1 MAQMLQT
8 ILDEAIKAH
17 ASDIHLKVGSPPVF
31 RVHGE
36 LTPSALPPL
45 SPDDLL
51 DFVHRHVPARQRREF
66 EEAMEADFSLL
77 DDHRNRFRVNLFM
90 AQGVPAFVFRRVL
103 PRPPTLQSVNLPPV
117 LSSLLKTPRGLLIVA
132 GATGGGKSTTLAAL
146 IEELNQTQSLRI
158 VTIEDPVE
166 YEFVDNRCV
175 ISQREIGIDTLGFQA
190 ALKRVMRQDPDVIM
204 IGEIRDPLSVETAL
218 HAAETGHLVLTT
230 LHASSTA
237 GAVNRL
243 LDMFPPES
251 RDALRLNLATNLL
264 AILCQQLAP
273 AIRGGV
279 LPVVEILINTPTV
292 RSLLEKNKLEVLP
305 AAVETGSED
314 GMQTFNQALYQ
325 LIKKGQ
331 ITEETGMS
339 LSPNPQQL
347 RMNLKGIF
355 LDEGRRILPT

>member
-1 MAQMLQT
+1 MAQTLQN
-8 ILDEAIKAH
+8 ILAEAIQAR
-17 ASDIHLKVGSPPVF
+17 ASDIHLKAGAPPVF
-31 RVHGE
+31 RIHGE
-36 LTPSALPPL
+36 LTVSALPPIT
-45 SPDDLL
+45 PDELL
-51 DFVHRHVPARQRREF
+51 EFVNRHVPPRQRQEF
-66 EEAMEADFSLL
+66 EEQMEADFSLL
-77 DDHRNRFRVNLFM
+77 DEHQNRFRVNLFM
-90 AQGVPAFVFRRVL
+90 AQGIPAFVFRRVL
-103 PRPPTLQSVNLPPV
+103 PRPPTLDSANLPSV
-117 LSSLLKTPRGLLIVA
+117 LASLVRTPRGLLIVA
-132 GATGGGKSTTLAAL
+132 GATGAGKSTTLAAL
-146 IEELNQTQSLRI
+146 LEYLNQTQALRI
-158 VTIEDPVE
+158 VTIEDPIE
-166 YEFVDNRCV
+166 YEFVDEKSV

-204 IGEIRDPLSVETAL
+204 IGEIRDALSVETAL

-243 LDMFPPES
+243 LDMFPAES
-251 RDALRLNLATNLL
+251 RDAIRLNLAANLL

-273 AIRGGV
+273 AVRGGV
-279 LPVVEILINTPTV
+279 LPAVEILINTPTV
-292 RSLLEKNKLEVLP
+292 RNLLEKNKLEVLP

-325 LIKKGQ
+325 MIRKGL